1 MMNSRSEIFI
11 ITFCTLSFLSATD
24 VDSSFS
30 VKWQNVPWGAG
41 GLYPGGPPWNMVGP
55 FDFDNDGYGDF
66 IVSSSYTGQ
75 FCNDVTHYEATGND
89 TISLQWAHSFWD
101 LSCEY
106 DNYSSV
112 TVGDV
117 DNDGLPEI
125 LALLDTPPGVSG
137 QSGLQIFEWSSDSM
151 SFLSTPTSTWDMA
164 LDSVWEAGQIVVA
177 ELDGDPNPEIIVSI
191 MDGPWGTTGSS
202 RIMIF
207 ELANDDVSD
216 PTWHI
221 EYEDPGWTNWS
232 GYNIT
237 VGDLDQ
243 DGLMEIYTIAY
254 EYYHIIVFENVAED
268 LYDYQTDFYVSL
280 ELYERGNQSMIIT
293 DINADGT
300 NELFAVTSGTNTLS
314 GDILAP
320 GYFYAVESTDDVS
333 QLTFENFNY
342 FANYAGGLR
351 QINIGDAD
359 GDGNPNI
366 YLAGHYNEAVFDWEF
381 VGDDP
386 LAVESFTEHVVFM
399 DDTTDDFPG
408 GSIDQGRVRV
418 AKLFS
423 GDLDNDGHG
432 DLVLSSASFA
442 VDKPTLFMIEH
453 DGTLSSDD
461 FSGSIPSN
469 FKLEQNFPNPFNP
482 QTRFNYTLPESGNI
496 ELGVYDAVGRR
507 IYAFYNGYQQA
518 GSHNALWTG
527 VDQNYNSVPSGI
539 YFYRLKTE
547 TTTITKKMVLTK

>member
-1 MMNSRSEIFI
+1 MNSRSATFI

-112 TVGDV
+112 AVGDV

>member
-1 MMNSRSEIFI
+1 MMNSRSAILI
-11 ITFCTLSFLSATD
+11 IMFCTISFLSATD
-24 VDSSFS
+24 MDSSFS
-30 VKWQNVPWGAG
+30 VKWQNDPWGAG

-137 QSGLQIFEWSSDSM
+137 RHGLQIFEWSSDSM

-300 NELFAVTSGTNTLS
+300 NELFAATSGTNTLS

-320 GYFYAVESTDDVS
+320 GYFYAVESTNDVS
-333 QLTFENFNY
+333 QLSFENFNY
-342 FANYAGGLR
+342 FSSYAGGLR

-359 GDGNPNI
+359 GDGNPNV
-366 YLAGHYNEAVFDWEF
+366 YLAGHYNEAVYDWEF

-386 LAVESFTEHVVFM
+386 LAVESYTEHVVFM
-399 DDTTDDFPG
+399 DDTTDNFTPG
-408 GSIDQGRVRV
+408 NDQGRVRV

-442 VDKPTLFMIEH
+442 ADKPTLFMIEH

-461 FSGSIPSN
+461 FSGSVPSN
-469 FKLEQNFPNPFNP
+469 FRLEQNFPNPFNP

-518 GSHNALWTG
+518 GSHNVLWTG
-527 VDQNYNSVPSGI
+527 VDQSYNSVPSGI

>member
-137 QSGLQIFEWSSDSM
+137 RHGLQIFEWSSDSM

-300 NELFAVTSGTNTLS
+300 NELFAATSGTNTLS

-320 GYFYAVESTDDVS
+320 GYFYAVESTNDVS
-333 QLTFENFNY
+333 QLSFENFNY
-342 FANYAGGLR
+342 FSSYAGGLR

-359 GDGNPNI
+359 GDGNPNG
-366 YLAGHYNEAVFDWEF
+366 YLAGHYNEAVYDWEF

-386 LAVESFTEHVVFM
+386 LAVESYTEHVVFM
-399 DDTTDDFPG
+399 DDTTDNFTPG
-408 GSIDQGRVRV
+408 NDQGRVRV

-442 VDKPTLFMIEH
+442 ADKPTLFMIEH

-461 FSGSIPSN
+461 FSGSVPSN
-469 FKLEQNFPNPFNP
+469 FRLEQNFPNPFNP

-518 GSHNALWTG
+518 GSHNVLWTG
-527 VDQNYNSVPSGI
+527 VDQSYNSVPSGI

>member
-1 MMNSRSEIFI
+1 
-11 ITFCTLSFLSATD
+11 
-24 VDSSFS
+24 
-30 VKWQNVPWGAG
+30 
-41 GLYPGGPPWNMVGP
+41 
-55 FDFDNDGYGDF
+55 
-66 IVSSSYTGQ
+66 
-75 FCNDVTHYEATGND
+75 
-89 TISLQWAHSFWD
+89 
-101 LSCEY
+101 
-106 DNYSSV
+106 
-112 TVGDV
+112 
-117 DNDGLPEI
+117 
-125 LALLDTPPGVSG
+125 
-137 QSGLQIFEWSSDSM
+137 
-151 SFLSTPTSTWDMA
+151 
-164 LDSVWEAGQIVVA
+164 
-177 ELDGDPNPEIIVSI
+177 
-191 MDGPWGTTGSS
+191 
-202 RIMIF
+202 
-207 ELANDDVSD
+207 
-216 PTWHI
+216 
-221 EYEDPGWTNWS
+221 
-232 GYNIT
+232 
-237 VGDLDQ
+237 
-243 DGLMEIYTIAY
+243 MEIYTIAY

-280 ELYERGNQSMIIT
+280 ELYERGNQSMLIT

-300 NELFAVTSGTNTLS
+300 NELFAATSGTNTLS

-320 GYFYAVESTDDVS
+320 GYFYGVESTNDVS
-333 QLTFENFNY
+333 QLSFENFNY
-342 FANYAGGLR
+342 FSSYAGGLR

>member
-112 TVGDV
+112 AVGDV

-366 YLAGHYNEAVFDWEF
+366 YLAGHYNEAVYDWEF

-399 DDTTDDFPG
+399 DDTTDDFTPG
-408 GSIDQGRVRV
+408 YDQGRVRV

-442 VDKPTLFMIEH
+442 ADKPTLFMIEH

>member
-1 MMNSRSEIFI
+1 MMNSRSEILI
-11 ITFCTLSFLSATD
+11 IMFCTISFLSATD
-24 VDSSFS
+24 MDSSFS
-30 VKWQNVPWGAG
+30 VKWQNDPWGAG

-125 LALLDTPPGVSG
+125 LALLDTPPGNPG
-137 QSGLQIFEWSSDSM
+137 QHGLQVFEWSSDSM

-191 MDGPWGTTGSS
+191 MDGPWGATGSS

-280 ELYERGNQSMIIT
+280 ELYERGNQSMLIT
-293 DINADGT
+293 DINGDGT

-320 GYFYAVESTDDVS
+320 GYFYAVESTNDVS
-333 QLTFENFNY
+333 QLSFENFNY
-342 FANYAGGLR
+342 FSSYAGGLR

-359 GDGNPNI
+359 GDGNPNV
-366 YLAGHYNEAVFDWEF
+366 YLAGHYNEAVYDWEF

-386 LAVESFTEHVVFM
+386 LAVESYTEHVVFM
-399 DDTTDDFPG
+399 DDTTDNFTPG
-408 GSIDQGRVRV
+408 NDQGRVRV

-442 VDKPTLFMIEH
+442 ADKPTLFMIEH

-461 FSGSIPSN
+461 FSGSVPSN
-469 FKLEQNFPNPFNP
+469 FRLEQNFPNPFNP

-518 GSHNALWTG
+518 GSHNVLWTG
-527 VDQNYNSVPSGI
+527 VDQSYNSVPSGI

>member
-1 MMNSRSEIFI
+1 MMNSRSEILI
-11 ITFCTLSFLSATD
+11 IMFCTLSFLSATD

-112 TVGDV
+112 AVGDV

-125 LALLDTPPGVSG
+125 LALLDTPPGVAG
-137 QSGLQIFEWSSDSM
+137 QHGLQVFEWSSDSM

-191 MDGPWGTTGSS
+191 MDGPWGATGSS

-280 ELYERGNQSMIIT
+280 ELYERGNQSMLIT
-293 DINADGT
+293 DINGDGT

-320 GYFYAVESTDDVS
+320 GYFYAVESTNDVS
-333 QLTFENFNY
+333 QLSFENFNY
-342 FANYAGGLR
+342 FSSYAGGLR

-359 GDGNPNI
+359 GDGNPNV
-366 YLAGHYNEAVFDWEF
+366 YLAGHYNEAVYDWEF

-386 LAVESFTEHVVFM
+386 LAVESFTEHVIFM
-399 DDTTDDFPG
+399 DDTTDNFTPG
-408 GSIDQGRVRV
+408 NDQGRVRV

-442 VDKPTLFMIEH
+442 ADKPTLFMIEH

-461 FSGSIPSN
+461 FSGSVPSN

-518 GSHNALWTG
+518 GSHNVLWTG
-527 VDQNYNSVPSGI
+527 VDQSYNSVPSGI

>member
-137 QSGLQIFEWSSDSM
+137 QHGLQIFEWSSDSM

-191 MDGPWGTTGSS
+191 MDGPWGATGSS

-280 ELYERGNQSMIIT
+280 ELYERGNQSMLIT

-320 GYFYAVESTDDVS
+320 GYFYGVESTNDVS
-333 QLTFENFNY
+333 QLSFENFNY
-342 FANYAGGLR
+342 FSSYAGGLR

-359 GDGNPNI
+359 GDGNPNV
-366 YLAGHYNEAVFDWEF
+366 YLAGHYNEAVYDWEF

-386 LAVESFTEHVVFM
+386 LAVESYTEHVVFM
-399 DDTTDDFPG
+399 DDTTDNFTPG
-408 GSIDQGRVRV
+408 NDQGRVRV

-442 VDKPTLFMIEH
+442 ADKPTLFMIEH

-461 FSGSIPSN
+461 FSGSVPSN
-469 FKLEQNFPNPFNP
+469 FRLEQNFPNPFNP

-518 GSHNALWTG
+518 GSHNVLWTG
-527 VDQNYNSVPSGI
+527 VDQSYNSVPSGI

>member
-1 MMNSRSEIFI
+1 MNSRSATFI

-366 YLAGHYNEAVFDWEF
+366 YLAGHYNEAVYDWEF

>member
-1 MMNSRSEIFI
+1 MNSRSATFI

-137 QSGLQIFEWSSDSM
+137 QHGLQIFEWSSDSM

-191 MDGPWGTTGSS
+191 MDGPWGATGSS

>member
-112 TVGDV
+112 AVGDV

-293 DINADGT
+293 DINGDGT

-320 GYFYAVESTDDVS
+320 GYFYGVESTNDVS
-333 QLTFENFNY
+333 QLSFENFNY
-342 FANYAGGLR
+342 FSSYAGGLR

-366 YLAGHYNEAVFDWEF
+366 YLAGHYNEAVYDWEF

-399 DDTTDDFPG
+399 DDTTDDFTPG
-408 GSIDQGRVRV
+408 YDQGRVRV

-442 VDKPTLFMIEH
+442 ADKPTLFMIEH

>member
-137 QSGLQIFEWSSDSM
+137 QHGLQIFEWSSDSM

-191 MDGPWGTTGSS
+191 MDGPWGATGSS

-280 ELYERGNQSMIIT
+280 ELYERGNQSMLIT

-320 GYFYAVESTDDVS
+320 GYFYGVESTNDVS
-333 QLTFENFNY
+333 QLSFENFNY
-342 FANYAGGLR
+342 FSSYAGGLR

-359 GDGNPNI
+359 GDGNPNV
-366 YLAGHYNEAVFDWEF
+366 YLAGHYNEAVYDWEF

-386 LAVESFTEHVVFM
+386 LAVESYTEHVVFM
-399 DDTTDDFPG
+399 DDTTDNFTPG
-408 GSIDQGRVRV
+408 NDQGRVRV

-442 VDKPTLFMIEH
+442 ADKPTLFMIEH

-461 FSGSIPSN
+461 FSGSVPSN

-518 GSHNALWTG
+518 GSHNVLWTG
-527 VDQNYNSVPSGI
+527 VDQSYNSVPSGI

>member
-89 TISLQWAHSFWD
+89 TISLQWAHSFWG

-112 TVGDV
+112 AVGDV

-125 LALLDTPPGVSG
+125 LALLDTPPGNPG
-137 QSGLQIFEWSSDSM
+137 QHGLQVFEWSSDSM

-280 ELYERGNQSMIIT
+280 ELYERGNQSMLIT
-293 DINADGT
+293 DINGDGT

-320 GYFYAVESTDDVS
+320 GYFYAVESTNDVS
-333 QLTFENFNY
+333 QLSFENFNY
-342 FANYAGGLR
+342 FSSYAGGLR

-359 GDGNPNI
+359 GDGNPNV
-366 YLAGHYNEAVFDWEF
+366 YLAGHYNEAVYDWEF

-386 LAVESFTEHVVFM
+386 LAVESYTEHVVFM
-399 DDTTDDFPG
+399 DDTTDNFTPG
-408 GSIDQGRVRV
+408 NDQGRVRV

-442 VDKPTLFMIEH
+442 ADKPTLFMIEH

-461 FSGSIPSN
+461 FSGSIPRN
-469 FKLEQNFPNPFNP
+469 FRLEQNFPNPFNP

-518 GSHNALWTG
+518 GSHNVLWTG
-527 VDQNYNSVPSGI
+527 VDQSYNSVPSGI